1 MAKIAL
7 ENSLTLQLSYSQQH
21 QKGIAIFIR
30 NLNCNDMKEYSIDQ
44 LTALRHELHKYP
56 ELSGHEVQTGI
67 RLSRFLSTCNPD
79 RLITRLGGTGIAAV
93 FRGSEAGPRVMIR
106 CEMDALPMED
116 TTHRP
121 YRSSIQGTGH
131 QCGHDGHMA
140 IVCGVGSLLAN
151 QRPAKGSVVLLF
163 QPAEETGEGA
173 DRILR
178 DPVFKEIEPDAIF
191 ALHNLPGYDTHQ
203 VVVKPGDFTASVN
216 SIIIRLTGEKSHAA
230 EPMHGNNPADA
241 VAAIIES
248 FRQTEVRNPDSPD
261 YALLTPVYIQMGS
274 IAYGVSADEAEIHYT
289 LRSRNEER
297 LKKLQDFAEQSVRR
311 IAEEHKLAC
320 SLAWTQHFLATQ
332 NDPALVQ
339 LVIRSADR
347 LGLATHTSTHPFSWG
362 EDFGLFAEKYPS
374 VMFGLGAGMK
384 SPSLHQSDYDFP
396 DELIDPGV
404 KLFHAIVQEMLEE
417 D

>member
-1 MAKIAL
+1 
-7 ENSLTLQLSYSQQH
+7 
-21 QKGIAIFIR
+21 
-30 NLNCNDMKEYSIDQ
+30 MKEYSIEQ

-67 RLSRFLSTCNPD
+67 RLSRFISTCKPD
-79 RLITRLGGTGIAAV
+79 KLITQLGGTGVAAL

-116 TTHRP
+116 TTGYP
-121 YRSSIQGTGH
+121 YHSSILGTGH

-140 IVCGVGSLLAN
+140 IVCGVASLLAN

-173 DRILR
+173 NRILN
-178 DPVFKEIEPDAIF
+178 DPIFNEIEPDAIF
-191 ALHNLPGYDTHQ
+191 ALHNLPGFDTHQ

-248 FRQTEVRNPDSPD
+248 FRQTEVRNPDDPD

-297 LKKLQDFAEQSVRR
+297 LKKLEDFAEQSVIR
-311 IAEEHKLAC
+311 IAGEHKLAC
-320 SLAWTQHFLATQ
+320 SLEWTQHFMATQ
-332 NDPALVQ
+332 NDPAMVQ
-339 LVIRSADR
+339 RVIMAADR
-347 LGLATHTSTHPFSWG
+347 MGLAIHNTTQPFSWG

-374 VMFGLGAGMK
+374 VMFGLGSGRET
-384 SPSLHQSDYDFP
+384 PPLHHSNYDFP
-396 DELIDPGV
+396 DVLIDTGTR
-404 KLFHAIVQEMLEE
+404 LFHSIIMEMLS
-417 D
+417 